1 MQHVSPNP
9 FVRFFDTNRMSDTTK
24 RVLMHAAFWV
34 AWTSRTFYDIVSL
47 YNLQGAFVFSTAY
60 LLSQMPL
67 VYIHLYFLVPKLL
80 HNRRYV
86 LYAIGTVALLFG
98 YSAFN
103 YLLMRSIPSSLIPF
117 NLELYIGNLE
127 PTYDVFE
134 GAFALVISY
143 SLKYAWMA
151 INTKNQLLKLEKDN
165 LQLELNALKAQVN
178 PHFLFN
184 TLNNIYALSMQ
195 KSDKSPEMI
204 LKLSDMMRY
213 VLYECNTDKVPI
225 DKEFKFIRDYIDL
238 ERIRHHDKV
247 KIDLQIEAKDKDA
260 DIEPFLLMPFIEN
273 SFKHG
278 LNNRLEEQWIKIHI
292 AQQPNALV
300 MNVANS
306 HVPQQVNGKKHGGI
320 GIENARRRLN
330 LLYDHKHKLNI
341 RPGENDFTV
350 DLTLQTD
357 WNDTMHDR

>member
-1 MQHVSPNP
+1 MQQSPNP
-9 FVRFFDTNRMSDTTK
+9 FIRFLDTNRMSEATK
-24 RVLMHAAFWV
+24 RVLMHAAFWI

-47 YNLQGAFVFSTAY
+47 YNLQGAFVFSAAY
-60 LLSQMPL
+60 LISQMPL
-67 VYIHLYFLVPKLL
+67 VYVHLYVLVPRLL
-80 HNRRYV
+80 HTRRYV
-86 LYAIGTVALLFG
+86 LYGLATTALLFG

-103 YLLMRSIPSSLIPF
+103 YLLMRSIPPALIPF

-127 PTYDVFE
+127 PTYDIFE

-151 INTKNQLLKLEKDN
+151 ITTKNQLLKLEKDN

-184 TLNNIYALSMQ
+184 TLNNIYSLSLQ

-225 DKEFKFIRDYIDL
+225 EKEFKFIRDYIDL

-247 KIDLQIEAKDKDA
+247 KIDLSINSDKHEAS
-260 DIEPFLLMPFIEN
+260 IEPFLLMPFIEN

-278 LNNRLEEQWIKIHI
+278 LNNRLENQWIHI
-292 AQQPNALV
+292 DIDQQQNALV
-300 MNVANS
+300 MKVENS
-306 HVPQQVNGKKHGGI
+306 HVPKKVNGKKQHGI

-330 LLYDHKHKLNI
+330 LLYAKKHLLNI
-341 RPGENDFTV
+341 QSNDNAFTV
-350 DLTLQTD
+350 DLKLETV
-357 WNDTMHDR
+357 

>member
-1 MQHVSPNP
+1 MQAVGPNP
-9 FVRFFDTNRMSDTTK
+9 FVRFLDTNRMSETTK

-34 AWTSRTFYDIVSL
+34 AWSSRTFYDIVSL
-47 YNLQGAFVFSTAY
+47 YNLQGAFVFTGAY
-60 LLSQMPL
+60 LISQLPL
-67 VYIHLYFLVPKLL
+67 VYIHLYLLVPKFL
-80 HNRRYV
+80 HQRRYV
-86 LYAIGTVALLFG
+86 LYGVSTLALLYG

-103 YLLMRSIPSSLIPF
+103 YLLMRSIPSAWIPF

-151 INTKNQLLKLEKDN
+151 ITTKNQVLKLEKDN

-178 PHFLFN
+178 PHFMFN
-184 TLNNIYALSMQ
+184 TLNNIYSLAMQ
-195 KSDKSPEMI
+195 RSDKTPEMI

-225 DKEFKFIRDYIDL
+225 EKELQFIRDYIDL
-238 ERIRHHDKV
+238 ERIRHHDDKV
-247 KIDLQIEAKDKDA
+247 KIDLKIDAGDEAA
-260 DIEPFLLMPFIEN
+260 TIEPFLLMPFIEN

-278 LNNRLEEQWIKIHI
+278 LNNRLENQWIRIHI
-292 AQQPNALV
+292 DQQPNGLV
-300 MNVANS
+300 MKVENS
-306 HVPQQVNGKKHGGI
+306 HEPAKVNGKKPGGI

-330 LLYDHKHKLNI
+330 LLYDKKHNLNI
-341 RPGENDFTV
+341 RSDERQFTV
-350 DLTLQTD
+350 DLKLQIA
-357 WNDTMHDR
+357 

>member
-1 MQHVSPNP
+1 MQATGPNP
-9 FVRFFDTNRMSDTTK
+9 FVRFLDTNRMSEPVK
-24 RVLMHAAFWV
+24 RVLMHAAFWF
-34 AWTSRTFYDIVSL
+34 AWLSRTFYDIASL
-47 YNLQGAFVFSTAY
+47 YNTQGAFVFTGAY
-60 LLSQMPL
+60 LLSQLPL
-67 VYIHLYFLVPKLL
+67 VYIHLYLLVPKLL
-80 HNRRYV
+80 HQRRYV
-86 LYAIGTVALLFG
+86 LYALSTVALLYG

-103 YLLMRSIPSSLIPF
+103 YLLMRGIPSSWIPF
-117 NLELYIGNLE
+117 NLELYIGNLD

-151 INTKNQLLKLEKDN
+151 ITTKNQLLKLEKDN

-225 DKEFKFIRDYIDL
+225 EKEFKFIRDYIDL
-238 ERIRHHDKV
+238 ERIRHHERV
-247 KIDLQIEAKDKDA
+247 KIDLQINANGEETS
-260 DIEPFLLMPFIEN
+260 IEPFLLMPFIEN

-278 LNNRLEEQWIKIHI
+278 LNNRLEDQWINIKID
-292 AQQPNALV
+292 QEPNGLV
-300 MNVANS
+300 MHVANS
-306 HVPQQVNGKKHGGI
+306 HEPKRINGKKAGGI

-330 LLYDHKHKLNI
+330 LLYDKKHLLNI
-341 RPGENDFTV
+341 QPGD
-350 DLTLQTD
+350 
-357 WNDTMHDR
+357 DR